1 MSECLAP
8 LSPGLGRVPS
18 RRSSENLPF
27 LWTRVNRSKN
37 GLPQKAWSPGRK
49 YSVTLTSPASTL
61 PTEVEG
67 ARAPSTSAQGRGS
80 LSPGRE
86 PSQRLDDHAAS
97 HDLMR
102 QLTAGVPQE
111 QPEASETP
119 EQEPEREKRAPGP
132 LRERLRRA
140 QGPGPGGDASSE
152 GSPGHHSSS

>member
-1 MSECLAP
+1 LSECQAP
-8 LSPGLGRVPS
+8 LSPGLGRAPS
-18 RRSSENLPF
+18 RRSSETLP
-27 LWTRVNRSKN
+27 LPWTRVNRSKN
-37 GLPQKAWSPGRK
+37 GLPQKSLVAGKEIRRDLNVFGEHPSDWGRRC
-49 YSVTLTSPASTL
+49 
-61 PTEVEG
+61 
-67 ARAPSTSAQGRGS
+67 ARISAQGRGS

-132 LRERLRRA
+132 LRERLGRA

-152 GSPGHHSSS
+152 VSPGHHSSS